1 MQEVALDVLVVP
13 ELKKLERELKRASG
27 GLISASLNSDLPQP
41 SPPPMETDD
50 PFDIIHFP
58 CCQETVKVNQQQSHF
73 CIICGT
79 EVDMNMSEAKQVFLS
94 HKGVNKDLVI
104 DFKETLE
111 LLGYEPW
118 LDEDAMPAGTPL
130 DRGLLQGMKDSCGV
144 VFFVTPEFKDE
155 GYLETEINYA
165 MSEKRR
171 KKDKFA
177 IVPLLFVGDDEGVA
191 EIPELLGTFVY
202 KKPKTLLEAL
212 REIVRALPVVPGP
225 VDWRDEVTGVATVP
239 QIKSTSAELSDE
251 AKAILGEAVISNGSI
266 MHMRFIGGEAI
277 SVNNKPMMPDQDHR
291 TIARWTGGLEDLQ
304 RRRYIKAIGHKGK
317 VFEVTR
323 EGYDAADELVLSL
336 PKHAS

>member
-1 MQEVALDVLVVP
+1 
-13 ELKKLERELKRASG
+13 
-27 GLISASLNSDLPQP
+27 
-41 SPPPMETDD
+41 
-50 PFDIIHFP
+50 
-58 CCQETVKVNQQQSHF
+58 
-73 CIICGT
+73 
-79 EVDMNMSEAKQVFLS
+79 MNMSEAKQVFLS

>member
-1 MQEVALDVLVVP
+1 
-13 ELKKLERELKRASG
+13 
-27 GLISASLNSDLPQP
+27 
-41 SPPPMETDD
+41 
-50 PFDIIHFP
+50 
-58 CCQETVKVNQQQSHF
+58 
-73 CIICGT
+73 
-79 EVDMNMSEAKQVFLS
+79 MNISEAKRVFLS
-94 HKGVNKDLVI
+94 HKGVNKDIVI

-130 DRGLLQGMKDSCGV
+130 ERGLLQGMKDSCGV

-177 IVPLLFVGDDEGVA
+177 IVPLLFVGDDNRVA
-191 EIPELLGTFVY
+191 EIPDLLGTLVY
-202 KKPKTLLEAL
+202 KKPKTQLEAL
-212 REIVRALPVVPGP
+212 QETIRALPVAPGP

-251 AKAILGEAVISNGSI
+251 AKALLGEAVISDGSI
-266 MHMRFIGGEAI
+266 MHMRFIGGETI

-304 RRRYIKAIGHKGK
+304 RRRYIKDIGHEGK

-323 EGYDAADELVLSL
+323 EGYDAADELGLSL
-336 PKHAS
+336 PEHAS